1 MNIPRR
7 IQLLSAAGALS
18 LMSLTGLIA
27 AAPAHALTVAPDRA
41 TSTVSFSYYTWWIP
55 VVMKP
60 GSGSGCRAGT
70 LTGYSAQFVGDTSVS
85 VQIYENTNYGWQ
97 QLNLDGNNPDAAVVS
112 VDPSTGT
119 LLPSPPVS
127 WAYPAG
133 FGTGQYEAWL
143 TDGAGRGGATSF
155 TSCP

>member
-7 IQLLSAAGALS
+7 IKLLSAAGALS

-27 AAPAHALTVAPDRA
+27 AAPAHARTIAQDRPV
-41 TSTVSFSYYTWWIP
+41 STVSYYTWWIP
-55 VVMKP
+55 VVMTP
-60 GSGSGCRAGT
+60 GSGTGCRAGT
-70 LTGYSAQFVGDTSVS
+70 LTGYSAQFAGDTSVDN
-85 VQIYENTNYGWQ
+85 VYVYEQLTNGQWQ
-97 QLNLDGNNPDAAVVS
+97 QLEVFNNPSIPVADKLR
-112 VDPSTGT
+112 GT
-119 LLPSPPVS
+119 LTPTTVS
-127 WAYPAG
+127 WGTPAYPN

>member
-27 AAPAHALTVAPDRA
+27 AAPAHALTIAPDRA
-41 TSTVSFSYYTWWIP
+41 ASTFSYYTWWIP

-60 GSGSGCRAGT
+60 GSGFDCRKGT

-85 VQIYENTNYGWQ
+85 VLIYEQLTDGQWQ
-97 QLNLDGNNPDAAVVS
+97 QLVVDGNLPANAL

-119 LLPSPPVS
+119 LTPTLVS
-127 WAYPAG
+127 WGTPAYPT

>member
-7 IQLLSAAGALS
+7 IKLLSAAGALS

-27 AAPAHALTVAPDRA
+27 AAPAHARTIAQDRPV
-41 TSTVSFSYYTWWIP
+41 STVSYYTWWIP
-55 VVMKP
+55 VVMTP
-60 GSGSGCRAGT
+60 GSGTGCRAGT
-70 LTGYSAQFVGDTSVS
+70 LTGYSAQFAGDTSVDN
-85 VQIYENTNYGWQ
+85 VYVYEQLTNGQWQ
-97 QLNLDGNNPDAAVVS
+97 QLEVFNTP
-112 VDPSTGT
+112 TT
-119 LLPSPPVS
+119 VS
-127 WAYPAG
+127 WGTPAYPN